1 MFRRSQ
7 LSREQQAKRRKEE
20 EREKVK
26 KLKNSDM
33 AASFSGEE
41 ADSTEKMDGATA
53 TDVDVDEEERED
65 ESVSKDTAKNSQ
77 PPGENDKHEKS
88 EASSTKSKASSTIVE
103 QRSKK

>member
-7 LSREQQAKRRKEE
+7 LSREQQAKRGKEE

-41 ADSTEKMDGATA
+41 ADSTEKMSELQMDGATA
-53 TDVDVDEEERED
+53 TDVRC
-65 ESVSKDTAKNSQ
+65 
-77 PPGENDKHEKS
+77 
-88 EASSTKSKASSTIVE
+88 
-103 QRSKK
+103 R